1 MPKADKKIR
10 TTHVGSLPREPAMLD
25 LIFARER
32 GEKKEDA
39 AFDAEARAHVFRAVE
54 KQRAAGIDIVSD
66 GESAKLSYATYVKE
80 RLTGFSGDSPRRP
93 PADLAMF
100 PGYLKRLAESG
111 GTPTYS
117 RPQCVGEV
125 KMRDMAPLHRD
136 IRNLLDAAEASG
148 RGGAAFMNAA
158 SPGTIA
164 LFHPNAF
171 YADDDAYATALAEA
185 MRPEYEAI
193 AEAGLILQVDCPDLA
208 LARHMAF
215 AEKSDDE
222 FAEIAERRI
231 GALNRALRN
240 IPAERCRM
248 HVCWGNYEGPH
259 VCDIPLARIFP
270 LLMRARPAALLF
282 EAANPRHA
290 HEWKTVA
297 EMAAEIPAD
306 KILIPGVVD
315 TCTNYVEHPELV
327 AERILRFAEAAGPER
342 VMAGTDCGFATFAG
356 YGAVHPDIAWAKLES
371 LSQGAALASAR
382 LK

>member
-1 MPKADKKIR
+1 MKIK
-10 TTHVGSLPREPAMLD
+10 TTHVGSLPRESAMLD
-25 LIFARER
+25 FIRARER
-32 GEKKEDA
+32 GDEVDA
-39 AFDAEARAHVFRAVE
+39 PAFDAEARAHVFRMVE
-54 KQRAAGIDIVSD
+54 RQRETGIDVVSD

-100 PGYLKRLAESG
+100 PGFLKRLAESG
-111 GTPTYS
+111 GTPSYA

-125 KMRDMAPLHRD
+125 RMRDLSPLHRD
-136 IRNLLDAAEASG
+136 IRNLKDAAEKSG
-148 RGGAAFMNAA
+148 KQGAAFMNAV
-158 SPGTIA
+158 SPGTVA

-171 YADDDAYATALAEA
+171 YPDDAAYVEALGEA

-193 AEAGLILQVDCPDLA
+193 AAGGLLLQVDCPDLA

-215 AEKSDDE
+215 AEMDDDA
-222 FAEIAERRI
+222 FAAVAARRVT
-231 GALNRALRN
+231 ALNRALRN

-270 LLMRARPAALLF
+270 LLMEAKPSMILF

-290 HEWKTVA
+290 HEWRT
-297 EMAAEIPAD
+297 AADLADKIPAG

-327 AERILRFAEAAGPER
+327 AERITRFAEAVGPER
-342 VMAGTDCGFATFAG
+342 VMAGTDCGFGTFAG
-356 YGAVHPDIAWAKLES
+356 FGAVHPDIAWVKLQA
-371 LSQGAALASAR
+371 LVQGAALASER

>member
-1 MPKADKKIR
+1 MKIR
-10 TTHVGSLPREPAMLD
+10 TTHVGSLPREPAMLE

-32 GEKKEDA
+32 GEADPA
-39 AFDAEARAHVFRAVE
+39 AFDAEARAHVFRVAAR
-54 KQRAAGIDIVSD
+54 QRAVGIDIVSD

-100 PGYLKRLAESG
+100 PGYLKRLAEGG
-111 GTPTYS
+111 GTPAYA
-117 RPQCVGEV
+117 RPQCTGEV
-125 KMRDMAPLHRD
+125 RMRDLSPLRRD
-136 IRNLLDAAEASG
+136 IRNLLDAAEKSG
-148 RGGAAFMNAA
+148 RKGAAFMNAV

-171 YADDDAYATALAEA
+171 YPDDAAYVAALAEA

-193 AEAGLILQVDCPDLA
+193 AESGLLLQVDCPDLA

-215 AEKSDDE
+215 AELDDDG
-222 FAEIAERRI
+222 FLAAAARRVA
-231 GALNRALRN
+231 ALNRALRGVA
-240 IPAERCRM
+240 AERCRM

-259 VCDIPLARIFP
+259 VCDIALARIFP
-270 LLMRARPAALLF
+270 LLMEAKPAAILF

-290 HEWKTVA
+290 HEWRT
-297 EMAAEIPAD
+297 AADLAGTIPAG
-306 KILIPGVVD
+306 KILVPGVVD

-327 AERILRFAEAAGPER
+327 AERLTRFAEAVGPGR
-342 VMAGTDCGFATFAG
+342 LMAGTDCGFGTFAG
-356 YGAVHPDIAWAKLES
+356 FGAVHPDIAWVKLEA
-371 LSQGAALASAR
+371 LVQGAALASER